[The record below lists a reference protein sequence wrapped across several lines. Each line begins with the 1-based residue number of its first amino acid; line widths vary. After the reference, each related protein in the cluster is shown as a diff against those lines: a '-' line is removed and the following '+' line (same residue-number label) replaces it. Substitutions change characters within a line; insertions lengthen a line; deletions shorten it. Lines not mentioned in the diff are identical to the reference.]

1 MARYPQIEELLA
13 RAQRA
18 MASREYSRR
27 TRSAYLTWIRQFLL
41 FHKSTHPTGLAEAH
55 AERFL
60 EYLEARRGLAAK
72 TRNQAAS
79 AVAFLY
85 REILGSD
92 AMSEVA
98 RPRNRKSVPV
108 VLSRQEVARLLAE
121 LRGKYWLI
129 CALLYGT
136 GMRLNECL
144 SLRVKDLDFD
154 LGQIAVRDGKGGSN
168 RFVPLPDHLRDPLT
182 RQVARAREV
191 MRHDR
196 RSGGGWAPL
205 PGALH
210 RKDPKAGQTL
220 GWQHLFPASR
230 VSKDP
235 ATGKRGRRHL
245 HATAV
250 QKHVKRAAR
259 EAHLL
264 KPATC
269 HSLRHSF
276 ATQMLRDGCDI
287 RVLQKLMGH
296 ADVRTTMI
304 YLHATDQIGIGL
316 RSPIDA
322 LIDQSRQPGPITPR
336 TKPDTVEL

>member
-1 MARYPQIEELLA
+1 MASYPQIENLLRRSEA
-13 RAQRA
+13 A
-18 MASREYSRR
+18 MASREYSVR
-27 TRSAYLTWIRQFLL
+27 TQSAYLRWIEGFLL
-41 FHKSTHPTGLAEAH
+41 FHRSPHPESLTRTH

-60 EYLEARRGLAAK
+60 EHLESRRRLAAK

-79 AVAFLY
+79 AIAFLY
-85 REILGSD
+85 REILGNE

-98 RPRNRKSVPV
+98 RPRNRKAAPV
-108 VLSRQEVARLLAE
+108 VLSRQEVTRVLNE
-121 LRGKYWLI
+121 LRGKYWLVA
-129 CALLYGT
+129 ALLYGT

-168 RFVPLPDHLRDPLT
+168 RFVPMPEHLRHPLA
-182 RQVARAREV
+182 RQVDNVRRIH
-191 MRHDR
+191 RRDR
-196 RSGGGWAPL
+196 RNHGGWAPL

-210 RKDPKAGQTL
+210 RKDPRAGFEL
-220 GWQHLFPASR
+220 AWQHVFPTSR
-230 VSKDP
+230 PTPDP
-235 ATGKRGRRHL
+235 ATGQRGRTHL
-245 HATAV
+245 HTTAV
-250 QKHVKRAAR
+250 QKEMKRAVRA
-259 EAHLL
+259 AQIA

-304 YLHATDQIGIGL
+304 YLHTVDRLQPGL
-316 RSPIDA
+316 RTPIDR
-322 LIDQSRQPGPITPR
+322 LIDHTRATGPITPHA
-336 TKPDTVEL
+336 TPTDQEL